1 MQRNCNCHPE
11 LEPDKA
17 RRHVFSNSGAA
28 KEIKERTQLP
38 AYKQCLE
45 KKSISEQ
52 QYALQFAIL
61 KRGKIDFSV
70 TKVVDQRLSISGAV
84 TVSMCAEVKQITAIN
99 PTSL

>member
-28 KEIKERTQLP
+28 KEIKERTQLL
-38 AYKQCLE
+38 AYKQCLCQ
-45 KKSISEQ
+45 KKYFGTTIP
-52 QYALQFAIL
+52 FAIL
-61 KRGKIDFSV
+61 KKGKIGFSV

>member
-1 MQRNCNCHPE
+1 MSSPTVVQLRRLRRGPSCLPRNT
-11 LEPDKA
+11 
-17 RRHVFSNSGAA
+17 VFA
-28 KEIKERTQLP
+28 K
-38 AYKQCLE
+38 

-61 KRGKIDFSV
+61 KKGKIGFSV